1 MLGAVISVIASGF
14 VLGALARLALPG
26 PDPMPFTLTVLLGLS
41 GSIVGGGIAA
51 ALFGAKHTF
60 DTSNHAFVSLLLE
73 IAAAILLLAAYRRYV
88 QRRPLTGPEA
98 YKFPSR
104 GFGIQRMRHRLRQL
118 GVDPDKLA
126 ARPGGDP
133 EAQNAPLD
141 AEQQAAELQ
150 KLRELRDQGVLTEE
164 EYERAR
170 QRLRRY

>member
-104 GFGIQRMRHRLRQL
+104 GFGIQRMRQRLRQL
-118 GVDPDKLA
+118 GVDPDKLT
-126 ARPGGDP
+126 ARPGGGP

-141 AEQQAAELQ
+141 VEQQAAELQ